1 MQNVINYR
9 TVSLKTKSEK
19 YGKELCT
26 QPKNKTL
33 KLYLYI
39 YFFLGGGEL
48 EGYQHQP
55 MNKG

>member
-39 YFFLGGGEL
+39 YFFFWGGGVRGISASTNE
-48 EGYQHQP
+48 
-55 MNKG
+55 